1 MSDNMKKESYEIQ
14 LERFIKFLNKQDGK
28 LYKKKISSF
37 RKDMNFEN
45 RFNEKYRLKYQVLKL
60 VDDANKSKDLKVKVS
75 EPSFDYET
83 DTITIKFKA
92 TRKPKTKIE
101 KVENKVTKIIKPKI
115 NEYKYVVDFEIKN
128 IGWFKRVKHIEQIHK
143 TYKATDLEQLDKQV
157 MKDIDNLTLQLKQQY
172 GGKVIVI
179 LPYKIN
185 GRTPVEPFND

>member
-1 MSDNMKKESYEIQ
+1 MSDNMKKESYETQ
-14 LERFIKFLNKQDGK
+14 LERFIKFLNKQDSK
-28 LYKKKISSF
+28 TYKKKINSF

-60 VDDANKSKDLKVKVS
+60 VDDANKSKDLKVKVL
-75 EPSFDYET
+75 EPVFDYEK
-83 DTITIKFKA
+83 DTITIKFKVP
-92 TRKPKTKIE
+92 RKSKTKIDKTE
-101 KVENKVTKIIKPKI
+101 KPIKPKI
-115 NEYKYVVDFEIKN
+115 NEYKYVVTFDIKN
-128 IGWFKRVKHIEQIHK
+128 IGWFKRVKHIENVRK
-143 TYKATDLEQLDKQV
+143 TYIATDLEQLDKQV